1 MVDRRLVSKMESIT
15 LGEIGLFV
23 TFVVGLVSGGL
34 YLKTNLQGWIS
45 KSLKGN
51 FDELK
56 DQIQSLKRHVDEVDQ
71 ENCKNFLVRFLAD
84 VETGREVDEVVLMR
98 FWEEFE
104 HYVNNGGNSYIKD
117 KVEKLKAQG
126 KL

>member
-1 MVDRRLVSKMESIT
+1 MESIT